1 MEIINKYDELLYTTD
16 PKCWKCGGVMT
27 VWGKLN
33 NEYVP
38 RRIGTIR
45 AKLATSPIIRA
56 GGVVATIKSSDRWG
70 AETCTCWLKK
80 VTHTWDM
87 EPMPKD
93 MLDRYVSSNDFDVM
107 LYT

>member
-1 MEIINKYDELLYTTD
+1 MEIINKYDELLYATD

-33 NEYVP
+33 NKYVP

-45 AKLATSPIIRA
+45 AKL
-56 GGVVATIKSSDRWG
+56 SSGRWDG
-70 AETCTCWLKK
+70 SLCAEKCSCWLKK

-107 LYT
+107 ISTRLRWPRTRNP